1 MNRYFPLKSLK
12 RYSFCVIA
20 ALTLCAGLTATAQE
34 SQTTKPDA
42 KAEPKTFG
50 YRNPVLPGFYPDPS
64 VCRVGD
70 DYYMV
75 NSTFNYFPGVPV
87 HHSKDLIHWEQIGH
101 CITRPTQTRL
111 QNIGVWNGIYAPTI
125 RYHEGTFYM
134 VTTNVSGGG
143 NFYVTTKDP
152 AGEWSDPIYV
162 REGGIDPDL
171 FFDDDG
177 KTYLLSAQG
186 AGEIHLAEID
196 LKTGRLLSRSEII
209 WRGTGGR
216 CAEGPHMYKKDGWYY
231 LMIAE
236 GGTEYGHSETIA
248 RSRDLR
254 GPFEACPSNP
264 ILSHAPARGYQNP
277 IQGTGH
283 ADLIQAHD
291 GSWWMVCLGFRV
303 LGGFHHI
310 TGRETMLA
318 PVKWDE
324 NGWPVVNGN
333 GAISLEM
340 NVPTL
345 PQVPVAKKLVRTDFD
360 TSKLGLEW
368 NYNCAP
374 RYENYSVS
382 AAGYLLPEREGWL
395 RLRPCKVTISESD
408 SPTWLGRRQQHIDFS
423 AKTKLDAS
431 GLKDGDE
438 TGLTVFMSKD
448 SHYDL
453 AVRKRDG
460 KLSLVLKYKLSRLE
474 HTEKVIPLDSSVV
487 YLLVSGTKDAY
498 EFCYCTND
506 YIYIPLGTIDTT
518 FLSSETAGGFTGVYL
533 ALYAQTA
540 GQPGGHADFDWF
552 DYYPV
557 DGSKLSEDMVDNRK
571 TDDEE
576 IEFEEE
582 E

>member
-1 MNRYFPLKSLK
+1 MKFNRTLAF
-12 RYSFCVIA
+12 A
-20 ALTLCAGLTATAQE
+20 AAVAGMVFASAAFAQE
-34 SQTTKPDA
+34 NADANQAQT
-42 KAEPKTFG
+42 EVKTRG

-75 NSTFNYFPGVPV
+75 NSTFCYFPGVPV

-125 RYHEGTFYM
+125 RHHDGTFYM

-143 NFYVTTKDP
+143 NFYVTAKDP

-177 KTYLLSAQG
+177 KTYLLTAQG

-196 LKTGRLLSRSEII
+196 LKTGRLLSRSEIV

-216 CAEGPHMYKKDGWYY
+216 CAEGPHMYKKGGWYY

-236 GGTEYGHSETIA
+236 GGTEYGHCETIA

-254 GPFEACPSNP
+254 GPFEGCPSNP
-264 ILSHAPARGYQNP
+264 ILSHALARGYQNP

-291 GSWWMVCLGFRV
+291 GSWWLVCLAFRP
-303 LGGFHHI
+303 LNGFHHVL
-310 TGRETMLA
+310 GRETFLA
-318 PVKWDE
+318 PVTWDE
-324 NGWPVVNGN
+324 SGWPVVNGN

-340 NVPTL
+340 DVPTL
-345 PQVPVAKKLVRTDFD
+345 PQVPVAKKPARTEFD
-360 TSKLGLEW
+360 APELGLEW
-368 NYNCAP
+368 NYLGAP
-374 RYENYSVS
+374 RTENYS
-382 AAGYLLPEREGWL
+382 LTERPGWL
-395 RLRPCKVTISESD
+395 RLKTSPVSINSND
-408 SPTWLGRRQQHIDFS
+408 SPTWVGRRQQHIDFAS
-423 AKTKLDAS
+423 HTALDAS

-438 TGLTVFMSKD
+438 AGLTLFMSND
-448 SHYDL
+448 YHCDL
-453 AVRKRDG
+453 AVQKRDG
-460 KLSLVLKYKLSRLE
+460 KCFLVLKYKLGRLE
-474 HTEKVIPLDSSVV
+474 HRAAEIPLDSPEAV
-487 YLLVSGTKDAY
+487 LRISGNKEAYSFWLAKDAGTS
-498 EFCYCTND
+498 EF
-506 YIYIPLGTIDTT
+506 LGEIDTS

-533 ALYAQTA
+533 ALYAQSSSDGGAA
-540 GQPGGHADFDWF
+540 GGYADFDAF
-552 DYYPV
+552 SY
-557 DGSKLSEDMVDNRK
+557 MNRAGF
-571 TDDEE
+571 TPESP
-576 IEFEEE
+576 
-582 E
+582 

>member
-1 MNRYFPLKSLK
+1 MRFRSPFTFASI
-12 RYSFCVIA
+12 VVA
-20 ALTLCAGLTATAQE
+20 AVFALSVYAQE
-34 SQTTKPDA
+34 SP
-42 KAEPKTFG
+42 AEGEVRTHG

-75 NSTFNYFPGVPV
+75 NSTFCYFPGVPV

-101 CITRPTQTRL
+101 CITRPAQTRL

-125 RYHEGTFYM
+125 RHHDGTFYM

-143 NFYVTTKDP
+143 NFYVTAKDP
-152 AGEWSDPIYV
+152 AGEWSDPVYV

-177 KTYLLSAQG
+177 RTYLLTAQG

-254 GPFEACPSNP
+254 GPFESCPSNP
-264 ILSHAPARGYQNP
+264 ILSHALARGYQNP

-291 GSWWMVCLGFRV
+291 GSWWLVCLGFRV
-303 LGGFHHI
+303 LGGFYHV
-310 TGRETMLA
+310 TGRETFLA

-333 GAISLEM
+333 GAISIDM
-340 NVPTL
+340 DVPTL
-345 PQVPVAKKLVRTDFD
+345 PQAPVAAKPVRTEFD
-360 TSKLGLEW
+360 APELGLEW
-368 NYNCAP
+368 NYIGAP
-374 RYENYSVS
+374 RTGNYS
-382 AAGYLLPEREGWL
+382 LTERPGWL
-395 RLRPCKVTISESD
+395 RLHASPVSINNSN
-408 SPTWLGRRQQHIDFS
+408 SPTWVGRRQQQIDFT
-423 AKTKLDAS
+423 ATAKLDAA
-431 GLKDGDE
+431 GLNDGDE
-438 TGLTVFMSKD
+438 AGLTVYMCTS
-448 SHYDL
+448 SHYD
-453 AVRKRDG
+453 ASVRKRNG
-460 KLSLVLKYKLSRLE
+460 KLFLALTYKLNRLE
-474 HTEKVIPLDSSVV
+474 HTEKEISLESSVV
-487 YLLVSGTKDAY
+487 YLRTAGNKDTYSFSWSADGVSFDKLGEMDASY
-498 EFCYCTND
+498 
-506 YIYIPLGTIDTT
+506 
-518 FLSSETAGGFTGVYL
+518 LSSETAGGFTGVYL
-533 ALYAQTA
+533 ALYAQSNPDGGAA
-540 GQPGGHADFDWF
+540 GGYADFDDF
-552 DYYPV
+552 LYMNHERP
-557 DGSKLSEDMVDNRK
+557 
-571 TDDEE
+571 
-576 IEFEEE
+576 
-582 E
+582 

>member
-1 MNRYFPLKSLK
+1 MKFNRTLTFTAVL
-12 RYSFCVIA
+12 A
-20 ALTLCAGLTATAQE
+20 ACFVSAAFAQE
-34 SQTTKPDA
+34 NAAANQPQ
-42 KAEPKTFG
+42 AEVKTHG

-75 NSTFNYFPGVPV
+75 NSSFCYFPGVPV

-101 CITRPTQTRL
+101 CITRPAQTRL

-125 RYHEGTFYM
+125 RHHDGTFYM

-152 AGEWSDPIYV
+152 AGEWSDPVYV

-177 KTYLLSAQG
+177 KTYLLTAQG

-236 GGTEYGHSETIA
+236 GGTEYGHCETIA

-254 GPFEACPSNP
+254 GPFEGCPSNP
-264 ILSHAPARGYQNP
+264 ILSHALARGYQNP

-303 LGGFHHI
+303 LGGFYHV
-310 TGRETMLA
+310 TGRETFLA

-345 PQVPVAKKLVRTDFD
+345 PQVSVAKKLVRTDFD

-374 RYENYSVS
+374 RTGNYS
-382 AAGYLLPEREGWL
+382 LTERPGWL
-395 RLRPCKVTISESD
+395 RLKASPVSIDNSN
-408 SPTWLGRRQQHIDFS
+408 SPTWLGRRQQQIDFES
-423 AKTKLDAS
+423 TAKLDAA
-431 GLKDGDE
+431 GLNDGDE
-438 TGLTVFMSKD
+438 AGLTVYMCTS
-448 SHYDL
+448 SHYDV

-460 KLSLVLKYKLSRLE
+460 RLFLVLRYKLNRLD
-474 HTEKVIPLDSSVV
+474 HTEKEIALESPVV
-487 YLLVSGTKDAY
+487 YLRTTGNKDVYSFAWSADGSS
-498 EFCYCTND
+498 FSK
-506 YIYIPLGTIDTT
+506 LGEMDASY
-518 FLSSETAGGFTGVYL
+518 LSSETAGGFTGVYL
-533 ALYAQTA
+533 ALYAQSRSNA
-540 GQPGGHADFDWF
+540 SGGYADFDWF
-552 DYYPV
+552 EYKD
-557 DGSKLSEDMVDNRK
+557 
-571 TDDEE
+571 
-576 IEFEEE
+576 
-582 E
+582 

>member
-1 MNRYFPLKSLK
+1 MRFRRSITL
-12 RYSFCVIA
+12 A
-20 ALTLCAGLTATAQE
+20 AAMFAAAFAAVAGALFASAVFAQE
-34 SQTTKPDA
+34 NAAANQAQT
-42 KAEPKTFG
+42 EVKTRG

-75 NSTFNYFPGVPV
+75 NSSFCYFPGVPV

-111 QNIGVWNGIYAPTI
+111 QNIGTWNGIYAPTI
-125 RYHEGTFYM
+125 RHHDGTFYM

-152 AGEWSDPIYV
+152 AGEWSDPVWV

-177 KTYLLSAQG
+177 KTYLLTAQG

-236 GGTEYGHSETIA
+236 GGTEYGHCETIA
-248 RSRDLR
+248 RSRNLR
-254 GPFEACPSNP
+254 GPFEGCPSNP
-264 ILSHAPARGYQNP
+264 ILSHALARGYQNP

-291 GSWWMVCLGFRV
+291 GSWWLVCLAFRP
-303 LGGFHHI
+303 LNGFHHVL
-310 TGRETMLA
+310 GRETFLA

-340 NVPTL
+340 DVPTL
-345 PQVPVAKKLVRTDFD
+345 PQVPAEGHAAQVQRGRVSTHFD
-360 TSKLGLEW
+360 DPALGLEW
-368 NYNCAP
+368 NYLGAP
-374 RYENYSVS
+374 RTGNYS
-382 AAGYLLPEREGWL
+382 LTERPGWL
-395 RLRPCKVTISESD
+395 RLKTSPVSINSND
-408 SPTWLGRRQQHIDFS
+408 SPTWVGRRQQHIRFQ
-423 AKTKLDAS
+423 AHTRVDAS

-438 TGLTVFMSKD
+438 AGLTLFMSND
-448 SHYDL
+448 YHCDL
-453 AVRKRDG
+453 AVRRHDG
-460 KLSLVLKYKLSRLE
+460 KYFLVLKYKLGLLK
-474 HTEKVIPLDSSVV
+474 HTEKEFELESPVVNLRILSTNKDSYCFEWGGLDGFV
-487 YLLVSGTKDAY
+487 
-498 EFCYCTND
+498 
-506 YIYIPLGTIDTT
+506 PLGKIDTS

-533 ALYAQTA
+533 ALYAQSNPDGGAA
-540 GQPGGHADFDWF
+540 GGYADFDNF
-552 DYYPV
+552 LYMNHERP
-557 DGSKLSEDMVDNRK
+557 
-571 TDDEE
+571 
-576 IEFEEE
+576 
-582 E
+582 

>member
-1 MNRYFPLKSLK
+1 MIFNRTLMFTAVL
-12 RYSFCVIA
+12 A
-20 ALTLCAGLTATAQE
+20 ACFASAAFAQE
-34 SQTTKPDA
+34 NDDA
-42 KAEPKTFG
+42 NQPQAEVKTHG

-75 NSTFNYFPGVPV
+75 NSTFCYFPGVPV

-111 QNIGVWNGIYAPTI
+111 QNIGTWNGIYAPTI
-125 RYHEGTFYM
+125 RHHDGTFYM

-177 KTYLLSAQG
+177 KTYLLTAQG

-236 GGTEYGHSETIA
+236 GGTEYGHCETIA
-248 RSRDLR
+248 RSRNLR
-254 GPFEACPSNP
+254 GPFEGCPANP
-264 ILSHAPARGYQNP
+264 ILSHALARGYQNP

-291 GSWWMVCLGFRV
+291 GSWWLVCLAFRP
-303 LGGFHHI
+303 LNGFHHVL
-310 TGRETMLA
+310 GRETFLA

-324 NGWPVVNGN
+324 DGWPVVNGN
-333 GAISLEM
+333 GAISLDM
-340 NVPTL
+340 DVPTL
-345 PQVPVAKKLVRTDFD
+345 PQTPVAEGHAAQVQRGRVSTKFD
-360 TSKLGLEW
+360 APELGLEW
-368 NYNCAP
+368 NYLGAP
-374 RYENYSVS
+374 RTENYS
-382 AAGYLLPEREGWL
+382 LTERPGWL
-395 RLRPCKVTISESD
+395 RLKASPVSINSND
-408 SPTWLGRRQQHIDFS
+408 SPTWVGRRQQHIRFQ
-423 AKTKLDAS
+423 AHTRVDAS

-438 TGLTVFMSKD
+438 AGLTLFMSND
-448 SHYDL
+448 YHCDL
-453 AVRKRDG
+453 AVQKRDG
-460 KLSLVLKYKLSRLE
+460 KYFLILKYKLGRLK
-474 HTEKVIPLDSSVV
+474 HTEKEFELESPVVNLRILCSDKDS
-487 YLLVSGTKDAY
+487 YCFEWGGTDGY
-498 EFCYCTND
+498 V
-506 YIYIPLGTIDTT
+506 PLGKIDTG

-533 ALYAQTA
+533 ALYAQSGSDGGAA
-540 GQPGGHADFDWF
+540 GGYADFDWF
-552 DYYPV
+552 TYFAHEKP
-557 DGSKLSEDMVDNRK
+557 
-571 TDDEE
+571 
-576 IEFEEE
+576 
-582 E
+582 

>member
-1 MNRYFPLKSLK
+1 MH
-12 RYSFCVIA
+12 
-20 ALTLCAGLTATAQE
+20 
-34 SQTTKPDA
+34 
-42 KAEPKTFG
+42 G

-75 NSTFNYFPGVPV
+75 NSSFCYFPGVPV
-87 HHSKDLIHWEQIGH
+87 HHSKDMIHWEQIGH
-101 CITRPTQTRL
+101 CITRPAQTRL

-125 RYHEGTFYM
+125 RHHDGTFYM

-162 REGGIDPDL
+162 REGGIAPDL

-177 KTYLLSAQG
+177 KTYLLTAQG

-236 GGTEYGHSETIA
+236 GGTEYGHCETIA
-248 RSRDLR
+248 RSRGLR

-303 LGGFHHI
+303 LGGFYHV
-310 TGRETMLA
+310 TGRETFLA

-374 RYENYSVS
+374 RTGNYS
-382 AAGYLLPEREGWL
+382 LTERPGWL
-395 RLRPCKVTISESD
+395 RLKASPVSIDNSN
-408 SPTWLGRRQQHIDFS
+408 SPTWLGRRQQQVDFES
-423 AKTKLDAS
+423 TAKLDAA
-431 GLKDGDE
+431 GLNDGDE
-438 TGLTVFMSKD
+438 AGLTVYMCTS
-448 SHYDL
+448 SHYDV

-460 KLSLVLKYKLSRLE
+460 RLFLVLRYKLNRLD
-474 HTEKVIPLDSSVV
+474 HTEKEIALESPVVCLRTTGNKDVYSFAWSADGSSFSK
-487 YLLVSGTKDAY
+487 LGEMDASY
-498 EFCYCTND
+498 
-506 YIYIPLGTIDTT
+506 
-518 FLSSETAGGFTGVYL
+518 LSSETAGGFTGVYL
-533 ALYAQTA
+533 ALYAQSRPNA
-540 GQPGGHADFDWF
+540 RGGYADFDWF
-552 DYYPV
+552 EYKD
-557 DGSKLSEDMVDNRK
+557 
-571 TDDEE
+571 
-576 IEFEEE
+576 
-582 E
+582 

>member
-1 MNRYFPLKSLK
+1 MK
-12 RYSFCVIA
+12 RTCKTFVFCA
-20 ALTLCAGLTATAQE
+20 AVLAAVVLVPNTFAQE
-34 SQTTKPDA
+34 SQAANPDA
-42 KAEPKTFG
+42 KTEPKTHG
-50 YRNPVLPGFYPDPS
+50 YSNPVLPGFYPDPS

-75 NSTFNYFPGVPV
+75 NSSFCYFPGVPV

-101 CITRPTQTRL
+101 CITRPAQTRL

-125 RYHEGTFYM
+125 RHRDGTFYM

-152 AGEWSDPIYV
+152 AGEWSDPVYV

-177 KTYLLSAQG
+177 KTYLLTAQG

-236 GGTEYGHSETIA
+236 GGTEYGHCETIA

-254 GPFEACPSNP
+254 GPFEGCPSNP
-264 ILSHAPARGYQNP
+264 ILSHALARGYQNP

-291 GSWWMVCLGFRV
+291 GSWWLVCLAFRP
-303 LGGFHHI
+303 LNGFHHVL
-310 TGRETMLA
+310 GRETFLA

-345 PQVPVAKKLVRTDFD
+345 PQIPVAKNQVRTEFD
-360 TSKLGLEW
+360 APELGLEW
-368 NYNCAP
+368 NYIGAP
-374 RYENYSVS
+374 RTGNYS
-382 AAGYLLPEREGWL
+382 LTERPGWL
-395 RLRPCKVTISESD
+395 RLHASSIPINSND
-408 SPTWLGRRQQHIDFS
+408 SPMWLGRRQQHILFQ
-423 AKTKLDAS
+423 AHTKLDAS
-431 GLKDGDE
+431 GLKNGDE
-438 TGLTVFMSKD
+438 AGLTLFMSND
-448 SHYDL
+448 YHCDL

-460 KLSLVLKYKLSRLE
+460 KCFLILNYKLGRLE
-474 HTEKVIPLDSSVV
+474 HTEKEIPFP
-487 YLLVSGTKDAY
+487 GTDAHLKVTGNKDAY
-498 EFCYCTND
+498 AFYCSADGNTFEKF
-506 YIYIPLGTIDTT
+506 GEIDTG

-533 ALYAQTA
+533 ALYAQSNTDGGAA
-540 GQPGGHADFDWF
+540 GGYADFDWF
-552 DYYPV
+552 EY
-557 DGSKLSEDMVDNRK
+557 N
-571 TDDEE
+571 
-576 IEFEEE
+576 
-582 E
+582 

>member
-1 MNRYFPLKSLK
+1 MKFNRTLAF
-12 RYSFCVIA
+12 A
-20 ALTLCAGLTATAQE
+20 AAVAACFVSAAFAQE
-34 SQTTKPDA
+34 NAAANQPQ
-42 KAEPKTFG
+42 AEVKMHG

-75 NSTFNYFPGVPV
+75 NSSFCYFPGVPV
-87 HHSKDLIHWEQIGH
+87 HHSKDMIHWEQIGH
-101 CITRPTQTRL
+101 CITRPAQTRL

-125 RYHEGTFYM
+125 RHHDGTFYM

-152 AGEWSDPIYV
+152 AGEWSDPVYV

-177 KTYLLSAQG
+177 KTYLLTAQG

-236 GGTEYGHSETIA
+236 GGTEYGHCETIA
-248 RSRDLR
+248 RSRNLR
-254 GPFEACPSNP
+254 GPFEGGPANP
-264 ILSHAPARGYQNP
+264 ILSHALARGYQNP

-291 GSWWMVCLGFRV
+291 GSWWLVCLGFRV
-303 LGGFHHI
+303 LGGFYHV
-310 TGRETMLA
+310 TGRETFLA

-374 RYENYSVS
+374 RTGNYS
-382 AAGYLLPEREGWL
+382 LTERPGWL
-395 RLRPCKVTISESD
+395 RLKASPVSIDNSN
-408 SPTWLGRRQQHIDFS
+408 SPTWLGRRQQQVDFES
-423 AKTKLDAS
+423 TAKLDAA
-431 GLKDGDE
+431 GLNDGDE
-438 TGLTVFMSKD
+438 AGLTVYMCTS
-448 SHYDL
+448 SHYDV

-460 KLSLVLKYKLSRLE
+460 RLFLVLRYKLNRLD
-474 HTEKVIPLDSSVV
+474 HTEKEIALESPVV
-487 YLLVSGTKDAY
+487 YLRTTGNKDVYSFAWSADGSS
-498 EFCYCTND
+498 FSK
-506 YIYIPLGTIDTT
+506 LGEMDASY
-518 FLSSETAGGFTGVYL
+518 LSSETAGGFTGVYL
-533 ALYAQTA
+533 ALYAQSRPNA
-540 GQPGGHADFDWF
+540 SGGYADFDWF
-552 DYYPV
+552 EYKD
-557 DGSKLSEDMVDNRK
+557 
-571 TDDEE
+571 
-576 IEFEEE
+576 
-582 E
+582 

>member
-1 MNRYFPLKSLK
+1 MKFNRTLAL
-12 RYSFCVIA
+12 A
-20 ALTLCAGLTATAQE
+20 AVLAACFASAAFAQE
-34 SQTTKPDA
+34 KAADAEQKTTST
-42 KAEPKTFG
+42 EVRTHG

-75 NSTFNYFPGVPV
+75 NSSFCYFPGVPV
-87 HHSKDLIHWEQIGH
+87 HHSRDLIHWEQIGH
-101 CITRPTQTRL
+101 CITRPAQTRL

-125 RYHEGTFYM
+125 RHHDGTFFM
-134 VTTNVSGGG
+134 VTTNVSDRG
-143 NFYVTTKDP
+143 NFYVTAKDP
-152 AGEWSDPIYV
+152 AGEWSDPIWV

-177 KTYLLSAQG
+177 KTYLLTAQG

-196 LKTGRLLSRSEII
+196 LKTGRLLSPSEII

-248 RSRDLR
+248 RSRNLR
-254 GPFEACPSNP
+254 GPFEGCPSNP
-264 ILSHAPARGYQNP
+264 ILSHALARGYQNP

-291 GSWWMVCLGFRV
+291 GSWWLVCLAFRP
-303 LGGFHHI
+303 LNGFHHVL
-310 TGRETMLA
+310 GRETFLA

-345 PQVPVAKKLVRTDFD
+345 PQVPVAGKPARTEFD
-360 TSKLGLEW
+360 APELGPEW
-368 NYNCAP
+368 NFIGRP
-374 RYENYSVS
+374 RTEFYSLS
-382 AAGYLLPEREGWL
+382 EREGRL
-395 RLRPCKVTISESD
+395 RLHASSIPISSND
-408 SPTWLGRRQQHIDFS
+408 SPVWIGRRQQHIDF
-423 AKTKLDAS
+423 AAGTRLDAS
-431 GLKDGDE
+431 ALKDGDE
-438 TGLTVFMSKD
+438 AGLSVYMSND
-448 SHYDL
+448 YHCDL

-460 KLSLVLKYKLSRLE
+460 KHFLILNYKLSRLE
-474 HTEKVIPLDSSVV
+474 HKAAEIPLDSPE
-487 YLLVSGTKDAY
+487 VSLRISGNKDAY
-498 EFCYCTND
+498 SFLWDKGGDRMTYEL
-506 YIYIPLGTIDTT
+506 LGEIDTG

-533 ALYAQTA
+533 ALYAQSNSDGGA
-540 GQPGGHADFDWF
+540 AGGHADFDWF
-552 DYYPV
+552 EYR
-557 DGSKLSEDMVDNRK
+557 S
-571 TDDEE
+571 
-576 IEFEEE
+576 FEKP
-582 E
+582 

>member
-1 MNRYFPLKSLK
+1 MRFRTSTVLIFAIVAACFAS
-12 RYSFCVIA
+12 SF
-20 ALTLCAGLTATAQE
+20 AQE
-34 SQTTKPDA
+34 NADA
-42 KAEPKTFG
+42 NQPQAEFKTHG

-75 NSTFNYFPGVPV
+75 NSTFCYFPGVPV

-111 QNIGVWNGIYAPTI
+111 QNIGVWSGIYAPTI
-125 RYHEGTFYM
+125 RHHDGTFYM

-177 KTYLLSAQG
+177 KTYLLTAQG

-216 CAEGPHMYKKDGWYY
+216 CAEGPHMYKKNGWYY

-236 GGTEYGHSETIA
+236 GGTEYGHCETIA

-254 GPFEACPSNP
+254 GPFEVCPANP
-264 ILSHAPARGYQNP
+264 ILSHALARGYQNP

-291 GSWWMVCLGFRV
+291 GSWWLVCLGFRV
-303 LGGFHHI
+303 LGGFYHV
-310 TGRETMLA
+310 TGRETFLA

-333 GAISLEM
+333 GAISLDM

-345 PQVPVAKKLVRTDFD
+345 PQVPVAAKPDRTEFD
-360 TSKLGLEW
+360 APKLGLEW
-368 NYNCAP
+368 NYLGAP
-374 RYENYSVS
+374 RTENYS
-382 AAGYLLPEREGWL
+382 LTERDGWL
-395 RLRPCKVTISESD
+395 RLKASPVSINSND
-408 SPTWLGRRQQHIDFS
+408 SPTWLGRRQQQIDFS
-423 AKTKLDAS
+423 AGTRLDAS

-438 TGLTVFMSKD
+438 AGLTVYMCTS
-448 SHYDL
+448 SHYDV

-460 KLSLVLKYKLSRLE
+460 KLFLVLRYKLNRLE
-474 HTEKVIPLDSSVV
+474 HIEKEIALDSPVV
-487 YLLVSGTKDAY
+487 YLWTRGTKDAY
-498 EFCYCTND
+498 SFSWSAD
-506 YIYIPLGTIDTT
+506 GSSFSKLGEMDASY
-518 FLSSETAGGFTGVYL
+518 LSSETAGGFTGVYL
-533 ALYAQTA
+533 ALYAQSNPDGWAA
-540 GQPGGHADFDWF
+540 GGYADFDHF
-552 DYYPV
+552 IYMDSASAVRLLERP
-557 DGSKLSEDMVDNRK
+557 
-571 TDDEE
+571 
-576 IEFEEE
+576 
-582 E
+582 

>member
-1 MNRYFPLKSLK
+1 MNF
-12 RYSFCVIA
+12 SFKMYTLRCVLA
-20 ALTLCAGLTATAQE
+20 MAFVFLASPVTAQD
-34 SQTTKPDA
+34 SQKE
-42 KAEPKTFG
+42 KAFA
-50 YRNPVLPGFYPDPS
+50 YQNPVLPGFYPDPS

-111 QNIGVWNGIYAPTI
+111 QNIGAWSGIYAPTI

-143 NFYVTTKDP
+143 HFYVTAKDP
-152 AGEWSDPIYV
+152 AGEWSDPIRV
-162 REGGIDPDL
+162 WDQGIDPDL

-177 KTYLLSAQG
+177 KTYFLSAQG

-196 LKTGRLLSRSEII
+196 LKTGRLLSRSETI

-216 CAEGPHMYKKDGWYY
+216 CAEGPHMYRKDGWYY

-248 RSRDLR
+248 RSRNLR
-254 GPFEACPSNP
+254 GPFEECPSNP

-291 GSWWMVCLGFRV
+291 GSWWLVCLGFRV
-303 LGGFHHI
+303 LGGFYHV

-345 PQVPVAKKLVRTDFD
+345 PQVPFAEKPARTEFD
-360 TSKLGLEW
+360 DAKLGLEW
-368 NYNCAP
+368 NYYCAP
-374 RYENYSVS
+374 HPENYSLS
-382 AAGYLLPEREGWL
+382 EREGWL
-395 RLRPCKVTISESD
+395 RLHTSAVTINNSN
-408 SPTWLGRRQQHIDFS
+408 SPTWLGRRQQHIAF
-423 AKTKLDAS
+423 AAATKLDAG

-438 TGLTVFMSKD
+438 AGLTVFMTTD
-448 SHYDL
+448 FHYDI
-453 AVRKRDG
+453 AVQKRDG
-460 KLSLVLKYKLSRLE
+460 KPWLILKYKMSRME
-474 HTEKVIPLDSSVV
+474 HTAKEIPLDSAVLYLKAQGNKDV
-487 YLLVSGTKDAY
+487 YSFLYSTDGVKY
-498 EFCYCTND
+498 E
-506 YIYIPLGTIDTT
+506 PLGEMDAA

-533 ALYAQTA
+533 ALYAQ
-540 GQPGGHADFDWF
+540 GQQNNGGYADFDWF
-552 DYYPV
+552 EYT
-557 DGSKLSEDMVDNRK
+557 K
-571 TDDEE
+571 TK
-576 IEFEEE
+576 
-582 E
+582 

>member
-1 MNRYFPLKSLK
+1 MKYCRILAL
-12 RYSFCVIA
+12 A
-20 ALTLCAGLTATAQE
+20 AAVAACFASAVFAQE
-34 SQTTKPDA
+34 
-42 KAEPKTFG
+42 KADTGQPQAEVKMHG

-75 NSTFNYFPGVPV
+75 NSSFCYFPGVPV
-87 HHSKDLIHWEQIGH
+87 HHSRDLIHWEQIGH
-101 CITRPTQTRL
+101 CITRPAQTRL

-125 RYHEGTFYM
+125 RHHDGTFYM

-177 KTYLLSAQG
+177 KTYLLTAQG

-236 GGTEYGHSETIA
+236 GGTEYGHCETIA
-248 RSRDLR
+248 RSRGLR

-303 LGGFHHI
+303 LGGFYHV
-310 TGRETMLA
+310 TGRETFLA

-374 RYENYSVS
+374 RTGNYS
-382 AAGYLLPEREGWL
+382 LTERPGWL
-395 RLRPCKVTISESD
+395 RLKASPVSIDNSN
-408 SPTWLGRRQQHIDFS
+408 SPTWLGRRQQQVDFES
-423 AKTKLDAS
+423 TAKMDAA
-431 GLKDGDE
+431 GLNDGDE
-438 TGLTVFMSKD
+438 AGLTVYMCTS
-448 SHYDL
+448 SHYDV

-460 KLSLVLKYKLSRLE
+460 RLFLVLRYKLNRLD
-474 HTEKVIPLDSSVV
+474 HTEKEIALESPVV
-487 YLLVSGTKDAY
+487 YLRTTGNKDVYSFAWSADGSS
-498 EFCYCTND
+498 FSK
-506 YIYIPLGTIDTT
+506 LGEMDASY
-518 FLSSETAGGFTGVYL
+518 LSSETAGGFTGVYL
-533 ALYAQTA
+533 ALYAQSRSNA
-540 GQPGGHADFDWF
+540 SGGYADFDWF
-552 DYYPV
+552 EYKD
-557 DGSKLSEDMVDNRK
+557 
-571 TDDEE
+571 
-576 IEFEEE
+576 
-582 E
+582 

>member
-1 MNRYFPLKSLK
+1 MNLFQKTFL
-12 RYSFCVIA
+12 FAVVA
-20 ALTLCAGLTATAQE
+20 ACFASAAFAQE
-34 SQTTKPDA
+34 NAAANQPQ
-42 KAEPKTFG
+42 AEVKMHG

-75 NSTFNYFPGVPV
+75 NSSFCYFPGVPV
-87 HHSKDLIHWEQIGH
+87 HHSKDMIHWEQIGH
-101 CITRPTQTRL
+101 CITRPAQTRL

-125 RYHEGTFYM
+125 RHHDGTFYM

-177 KTYLLSAQG
+177 KTYLLTAQG

-236 GGTEYGHSETIA
+236 GGTEYGHCETIA
-248 RSRDLR
+248 RSRNLR
-254 GPFEACPSNP
+254 GPFEGGPANP
-264 ILSHAPARGYQNP
+264 ILSHALARGYQNP

-291 GSWWMVCLGFRV
+291 GSWWLVCLGFRV
-303 LGGFHHI
+303 LGGFYHV
-310 TGRETMLA
+310 TGRETFLA

-333 GAISLEM
+333 GAFSLEM

-374 RYENYSVS
+374 RTGNYS
-382 AAGYLLPEREGWL
+382 LTERPGWL
-395 RLRPCKVTISESD
+395 RLKASPVSIDNSN
-408 SPTWLGRRQQHIDFS
+408 SPTWLGRRQQQVDFES
-423 AKTKLDAS
+423 TAKMDAA
-431 GLKDGDE
+431 GLNDGDE
-438 TGLTVFMSKD
+438 AGLTVYMCTS
-448 SHYDL
+448 SHYDV

-460 KLSLVLKYKLSRLE
+460 RLFLVLRYKLNRLD
-474 HTEKVIPLDSSVV
+474 HTEKEIALESPVV
-487 YLLVSGTKDAY
+487 YLRTTGNKDVYSFAWSADGSS
-498 EFCYCTND
+498 FSK
-506 YIYIPLGTIDTT
+506 LGEMDASY
-518 FLSSETAGGFTGVYL
+518 LSSETAGGFTGVYL
-533 ALYAQTA
+533 ALYAQSRSNA
-540 GQPGGHADFDWF
+540 SGGYADFDWF
-552 DYYPV
+552 EYKD
-557 DGSKLSEDMVDNRK
+557 
-571 TDDEE
+571 
-576 IEFEEE
+576 
-582 E
+582 

>member
-1 MNRYFPLKSLK
+1 MKYCRILAL
-12 RYSFCVIA
+12 A
-20 ALTLCAGLTATAQE
+20 AAVAACFAFAVFAQE
-34 SQTTKPDA
+34 
-42 KAEPKTFG
+42 KADTGQPQAEVKMHG

-75 NSTFNYFPGVPV
+75 NSSFCYFPGVPV
-87 HHSKDLIHWEQIGH
+87 HHSKDMIHWEQIGH
-101 CITRPTQTRL
+101 CITRPAQTRL

-125 RYHEGTFYM
+125 RHHDGTFYM

-152 AGEWSDPIYV
+152 AGEWSDPVYV

-171 FFDDDG
+171 FFDDG
-177 KTYLLSAQG
+177 KTYLLTAQG

-236 GGTEYGHSETIA
+236 GGTEYGHCETIA
-248 RSRDLR
+248 RSRNLR
-254 GPFEACPSNP
+254 GPFEGGPANP
-264 ILSHAPARGYQNP
+264 ILSHALARGYQNP

-291 GSWWMVCLGFRV
+291 GSWWLVCLGFRV
-303 LGGFHHI
+303 LGGFYHV
-310 TGRETMLA
+310 TGRETFLA

-374 RYENYSVS
+374 RTGNYS
-382 AAGYLLPEREGWL
+382 LTERPGWL
-395 RLRPCKVTISESD
+395 RLKASPVSIDNSN
-408 SPTWLGRRQQHIDFS
+408 SPTWLGRRQQQVDFES
-423 AKTKLDAS
+423 TAKLDAA
-431 GLKDGDE
+431 GLNDGDE
-438 TGLTVFMSKD
+438 AGLTVYMCTS
-448 SHYDL
+448 SHYDV

-460 KLSLVLKYKLSRLE
+460 RLFLVLRYKLNRLD
-474 HTEKVIPLDSSVV
+474 HTEKEIALESPVV
-487 YLLVSGTKDAY
+487 YLRTTGNKDVYSFAWSADGSS
-498 EFCYCTND
+498 FSK
-506 YIYIPLGTIDTT
+506 LGEMDASY
-518 FLSSETAGGFTGVYL
+518 LSSETAGGFTGVYL
-533 ALYAQTA
+533 ALYAQSRSNA
-540 GQPGGHADFDWF
+540 SGGYADFDWF
-552 DYYPV
+552 EYKD
-557 DGSKLSEDMVDNRK
+557 
-571 TDDEE
+571 
-576 IEFEEE
+576 
-582 E
+582 

>member
-1 MNRYFPLKSLK
+1 MKSPCK
-12 RYSFCVIA
+12 TFVVCA
-20 ALTLCAGLTATAQE
+20 ALLVAAVLVPNSFAQE
-34 SQTTKPDA
+34 SQAANPDA
-42 KAEPKTFG
+42 KKEPKTHG

-75 NSTFNYFPGVPV
+75 NSTFCYFPGVPV

-111 QNIGVWNGIYAPTI
+111 QNIGTWNGIYAPTI

-152 AGEWSDPIYV
+152 AGEWSDPVYV

-177 KTYLLSAQG
+177 KTYLLTAQG

-209 WRGTGGR
+209 WRGAGGR

-236 GGTEYGHSETIA
+236 GGTEYGHCETIA

-254 GPFEACPSNP
+254 GPFEGCPSNP
-264 ILSHAPARGYQNP
+264 ILSHALARGYQNP

-283 ADLIQAHD
+283 ADLIHAHD
-291 GSWWMVCLGFRV
+291 GSWWLVCLAFRP
-303 LGGFHHI
+303 LNGFHHVL
-310 TGRETMLA
+310 GRETFLA

-340 NVPTL
+340 DVPTL
-345 PQVPVAKKLVRTDFD
+345 PQTPVVEKRAVHTEFD
-360 TSKLGLEW
+360 APELGLEW
-368 NYNCAP
+368 NYLGAP
-374 RYENYSVS
+374 RTENYS
-382 AAGYLLPEREGWL
+382 LTERPGWL
-395 RLRPCKVTISESD
+395 RLKASPVSINSNN
-408 SPTWLGRRQQHIDFS
+408 SPTWLGRRQQHIDFAS
-423 AKTKLDAS
+423 STVLDAS
-431 GLKDGDE
+431 GLKNGDE
-438 TGLTVFMSKD
+438 AGLTLFMSNEYHCD
-448 SHYDL
+448 M

-460 KLSLVLKYKLSRLE
+460 KYFLILKYKLGRLE
-474 HTEKVIPLDSSVV
+474 HTEKEIELDSPEAG
-487 YLLVSGTKDAY
+487 LWISGNKDAY
-498 EFCYCTND
+498 SFRLAKDAGTSEF
-506 YIYIPLGTIDTT
+506 LGEIDTS

-533 ALYAQTA
+533 ALYAQSNPDGGAA
-540 GQPGGHADFDWF
+540 GGYADFDNF
-552 DYYPV
+552 VYRDHESP
-557 DGSKLSEDMVDNRK
+557 
-571 TDDEE
+571 
-576 IEFEEE
+576 
-582 E
+582 

>member
-1 MNRYFPLKSLK
+1 MKYCRILAL
-12 RYSFCVIA
+12 A
-20 ALTLCAGLTATAQE
+20 AAVAACFASAAFAQE
-34 SQTTKPDA
+34 NAAAGQNPDA
-42 KAEPKTFG
+42 KTEPKTHG

-75 NSTFNYFPGVPV
+75 NSSFCYFPGVPV
-87 HHSKDLIHWEQIGH
+87 HHSKDMIHWEQIGH
-101 CITRPTQTRL
+101 CITRPAQTRL

-125 RYHEGTFYM
+125 RHHDGTFYM
-134 VTTNVSGGG
+134 VTTNVSDRG
-143 NFYVTTKDP
+143 NFYVTAKDP
-152 AGEWSDPIYV
+152 AGEWSDPIWV

-171 FFDDDG
+171 FFDDDE
-177 KTYLLSAQG
+177 KTYLLTAQG

-236 GGTEYGHSETIA
+236 GGTEYGHCETIA
-248 RSRDLR
+248 RSRNLR
-254 GPFEACPSNP
+254 GPFEGGPANP
-264 ILSHAPARGYQNP
+264 ILSHALARGYQNP

-291 GSWWMVCLGFRV
+291 GSWWLVCLGFRV
-303 LGGFHHI
+303 LGGFYHV
-310 TGRETMLA
+310 TGRETFLA

-374 RYENYSVS
+374 RTGNYS
-382 AAGYLLPEREGWL
+382 LTERPGWL
-395 RLRPCKVTISESD
+395 RLKASPVSIDNSN
-408 SPTWLGRRQQHIDFS
+408 SPTWLGRRQQQVDFES
-423 AKTKLDAS
+423 TAKLDAA
-431 GLKDGDE
+431 GLNDGDE
-438 TGLTVFMSKD
+438 AGLTVYMCTS
-448 SHYDL
+448 SHYDV

-460 KLSLVLKYKLSRLE
+460 RLFLVLRYKLNRLD
-474 HTEKVIPLDSSVV
+474 HTEKEIALESPVV
-487 YLLVSGTKDAY
+487 YLRTTGNKDVYSFAWSADGSS
-498 EFCYCTND
+498 FSK
-506 YIYIPLGTIDTT
+506 LGEMDASY
-518 FLSSETAGGFTGVYL
+518 LSSETAGGFTGVYL
-533 ALYAQTA
+533 ALYAQSRSNA
-540 GQPGGHADFDWF
+540 SGGYADFDWF
-552 DYYPV
+552 EYKD
-557 DGSKLSEDMVDNRK
+557 
-571 TDDEE
+571 
-576 IEFEEE
+576 
-582 E
+582 

>member
-1 MNRYFPLKSLK
+1 MKFNRTLAF
-12 RYSFCVIA
+12 A
-20 ALTLCAGLTATAQE
+20 AAVAACFAFAVFAQE
-34 SQTTKPDA
+34 
-42 KAEPKTFG
+42 KADTGQPQAEVKTHG

-75 NSTFNYFPGVPV
+75 NSSFCYFPGVPV

-101 CITRPTQTRL
+101 CITRPAQTRL

-125 RYHEGTFYM
+125 RHHDGTFYM

-152 AGEWSDPIYV
+152 AGEWSDPVYV

-177 KTYLLSAQG
+177 KTYLLTAQG

-196 LKTGRLLSRSEII
+196 PKTGRLLSLSEII

-236 GGTEYGHSETIA
+236 GGTEYGHCETIA
-248 RSRDLR
+248 RSRNLR
-254 GPFEACPSNP
+254 GPFEGGPANP
-264 ILSHAPARGYQNP
+264 ILSHALARGYQNP

-291 GSWWMVCLGFRV
+291 GSWWLVCLGFRV
-303 LGGFHHI
+303 LGGFYHV
-310 TGRETMLA
+310 TGRETFLA

-374 RYENYSVS
+374 RTGNYS
-382 AAGYLLPEREGWL
+382 LTERPGWL
-395 RLRPCKVTISESD
+395 RLKASPVSIDNSN
-408 SPTWLGRRQQHIDFS
+408 SPTWLGRRQQQVDFES
-423 AKTKLDAS
+423 TAKLDAA
-431 GLKDGDE
+431 GLNDGDE
-438 TGLTVFMSKD
+438 AGLTVYMCTS
-448 SHYDL
+448 SHYDV

-460 KLSLVLKYKLSRLE
+460 RLFLVLRYKLNRLD
-474 HTEKVIPLDSSVV
+474 HTEKEIALESPVAYLRTTGNKDVYSFAWSADGSSFSK
-487 YLLVSGTKDAY
+487 LGEMDASY
-498 EFCYCTND
+498 
-506 YIYIPLGTIDTT
+506 
-518 FLSSETAGGFTGVYL
+518 LSSETAGGFTGVYL
-533 ALYAQTA
+533 ALYAQSRPNA
-540 GQPGGHADFDWF
+540 RGGYADFDWF
-552 DYYPV
+552 EYKD
-557 DGSKLSEDMVDNRK
+557 
-571 TDDEE
+571 
-576 IEFEEE
+576 
-582 E
+582 

>member
-1 MNRYFPLKSLK
+1 MTIVATL
-12 RYSFCVIA
+12 A
-20 ALTLCAGLTATAQE
+20 AAVFSVALFAQE
-34 SQTTKPDA
+34 SAAANVPETH
-42 KAEPKTFG
+42 G

-101 CITRPTQTRL
+101 CITRPAQTRL
-111 QNIGVWNGIYAPTI
+111 QNIGAWSGIYAPTI

-143 NFYVTTKDP
+143 HFYVTAKDP
-152 AGEWSDPIYV
+152 AGEWSDPIRV
-162 REGGIDPDL
+162 WDQGIDPDL

-177 KTYLLSAQG
+177 KTYFLSAQG

-196 LKTGRLLSRSEII
+196 LKTGRLLSRSETV

-254 GPFEACPSNP
+254 GPFEECPLNP

-291 GSWWMVCLGFRV
+291 GSWWLVCLGFRV
-303 LGGFHHI
+303 LGGFYHV

-324 NGWPVVNGN
+324 DGWPVVNGN
-333 GAISLEM
+333 GAISLDM

-345 PQVPVAKKLVRTDFD
+345 PQVPFAEKPARTEFD
-360 TSKLGLEW
+360 EEKLGLEW
-368 NYNCAP
+368 NYYCAP
-374 RYENYSVS
+374 HPENYSLS
-382 AAGYLLPEREGWL
+382 EREGWL
-395 RLRPCKVTISESD
+395 RLHPGAVTIDDSD
-408 SPTWLGRRQQHIDFS
+408 SPTWLGRRQQHIAF
-423 AKTKLDAS
+423 AAATKLDAS

-438 TGLTVFMSKD
+438 AGLTVFMTTD
-448 SHYDL
+448 FHYDA
-453 AVRKRDG
+453 AVRKHDG
-460 KLSLVLKYKLSRLE
+460 KLWLVLKYRMSRMR
-474 HTEKVIPLDSSVV
+474 HTAKEIPLESAVV
-487 YLLVSGTKDAY
+487 YLKAQGNKDVYSFLYSTDGVKY
-498 EFCYCTND
+498 E
-506 YIYIPLGTIDTT
+506 PLGEMDAA

-533 ALYAQTA
+533 ALYAQ
-540 GQPGGHADFDWF
+540 GPQNGGYADFDWF
-552 DYYPV
+552 EYT
-557 DGSKLSEDMVDNRK
+557 GNN
-571 TDDEE
+571 
-576 IEFEEE
+576 
-582 E
+582 

>member
-1 MNRYFPLKSLK
+1 MKFNRTLALAAVLAAAILVPS
-12 RYSFCVIA
+12 VIS
-20 ALTLCAGLTATAQE
+20 AQE
-34 SQTTKPDA
+34 NPASG
-42 KAEPKTFG
+42 EPKTHG

-75 NSTFNYFPGVPV
+75 NSTFCYFPGVPV

-101 CITRPTQTRL
+101 CITRSAQTRL
-111 QNIGVWNGIYAPTI
+111 QNIGTWNGIYAPTI
-125 RYHEGTFYM
+125 RHHDGTFYM
-134 VTTNVSGGG
+134 VTTNVSDRG
-143 NFYVTTKDP
+143 NFYVTAKDP
-152 AGEWSDPIYV
+152 AGEWSDPIWV

-177 KTYLLSAQG
+177 KTYLLTAQG

-196 LKTGRLLSRSEII
+196 LKTGRLLSPSEIV

-236 GGTEYGHSETIA
+236 GGTEYGHCETIA

-254 GPFEACPSNP
+254 GPFEGCPSNP
-264 ILSHAPARGYQNP
+264 ILSHALARGYQNP

-291 GSWWMVCLGFRV
+291 GSWWLVCLAFRP
-303 LGGFHHI
+303 LNGFHHVL
-310 TGRETMLA
+310 GRETFLA

-345 PQVPVAKKLVRTDFD
+345 PQVPVAGKPARTEFD
-360 TSKLGLEW
+360 APELGPEW
-368 NYNCAP
+368 NHIGVP
-374 RYENYSVS
+374 RTENYSLS
-382 AAGYLLPEREGWL
+382 EREGRL
-395 RLRPCKVTISESD
+395 RLHASSVPINSND
-408 SPTWLGRRQQHIDFS
+408 SPVWIGRRQQHIDF
-423 AKTKLDAS
+423 AAGTRLDAS
-431 GLKDGDE
+431 ALKDGDE
-438 TGLTVFMSKD
+438 AGLSVYMSND
-448 SHYDL
+448 YHCDL

-460 KLSLVLKYKLSRLE
+460 KYFLILNYKLSRLE
-474 HTEKVIPLDSSVV
+474 HKAAEIPLDSPEVS
-487 YLLVSGTKDAY
+487 LWVSGNKDAY
-498 EFCYCTND
+498 SFLWDKDGDGRTYEL
-506 YIYIPLGTIDTT
+506 LGEIDTT

-533 ALYAQTA
+533 ALFAQSLPPA
-540 GQPGGHADFDWF
+540 KSERVGKGGHADFDWF
-552 DYYPV
+552 EYRSGGIDRSLLRLNPPR
-557 DGSKLSEDMVDNRK
+557 N
-571 TDDEE
+571 
-576 IEFEEE
+576 
-582 E
+582 

>member
-1 MNRYFPLKSLK
+1 MKQFFKMLALGAVLAA
-12 RYSFCVIA
+12 VIA
-20 ALTLCAGLTATAQE
+20 VSPATAQE
-34 SQTTKPDA
+34 SQSAKPDVN
-42 KAEPKTFG
+42 KTEPKTFG

-75 NSTFNYFPGVPV
+75 NSTFNYFPAVPV
-87 HHSKDLIHWEQIGH
+87 HHSRDLIHWEQIGH

-248 RSRDLR
+248 RSRSLR

-340 NVPTL
+340 KVPTL

-360 TSKLGLEW
+360 TPKLGLEW

-374 RYENYSVS
+374 RTENYS
-382 AAGYLLPEREGWL
+382 LTEREGWL
-395 RLRPCKVTISESD
+395 RLRPSKVTINESD

-438 TGLTVFMSKD
+438 AGLTVFMSKD

-474 HTEKVIPLDSSVV
+474 HTEKEIPLKSSVV
-487 YLLVSGTKDAY
+487 YLLVGGTKDAY
-498 EFCYCTND
+498 TFSYYTED
-506 YIYIPLGTIDTT
+506 YKVYGPPLGTIDTT

-540 GQPGGHADFDWF
+540 GEPGGHADFDWF
-552 DYYPV
+552 DYYPIDESGLPDKAV
-557 DGSKLSEDMVDNRK
+557 EDNR
-571 TDDEE
+571 TGEDEME
-576 IEFEEE
+576 
-582 E
+582 

>member
-1 MNRYFPLKSLK
+1 MRFC
-12 RYSFCVIA
+12 RSFAVVA
-20 ALTLCAGLTATAQE
+20 ALVAAVFAAVAGMFFTAAASAQE
-34 SQTTKPDA
+34 NASADQPQ
-42 KAEPKTFG
+42 AEVKTRG

-75 NSTFNYFPGVPV
+75 NSSFCYFPGVPV

-101 CITRPTQTRL
+101 CITRPAQTRL

-125 RYHEGTFYM
+125 RHHDGTFYM

-143 NFYVTTKDP
+143 NFYVTAKDP

-177 KTYLLSAQG
+177 KTYLLTAQG

-196 LKTGRLLSRSEII
+196 LKTGRLLSRSEIV

-216 CAEGPHMYKKDGWYY
+216 CAEGPHMYRKDGWYY

-236 GGTEYGHSETIA
+236 GGTEYGHCETIA

-254 GPFEACPSNP
+254 GPFEGCPSNP

-291 GSWWMVCLGFRV
+291 GSWWLVCLGFRV
-303 LGGFHHI
+303 LGGFYHV
-310 TGRETMLA
+310 TGRETFLA

-333 GAISLEM
+333 GAISLDM

-345 PQVPVAKKLVRTDFD
+345 PQVPVAEKPVRTEFD
-360 TSKLGLEW
+360 AQKLGLEW
-368 NYNCAP
+368 NYIGAP
-374 RYENYSVS
+374 RTENYS
-382 AAGYLLPEREGWL
+382 LTERSGWL
-395 RLRPCKVTISESD
+395 RLHASPVSINSND
-408 SPTWLGRRQQHIDFS
+408 SPAWVGRRQQQIDFES
-423 AKTKLDAS
+423 TVKLDAA

-438 TGLTVFMSKD
+438 AGLTVYMCAS
-448 SHYDL
+448 SHYDV
-453 AVRKRDG
+453 AVKKRDG
-460 KLSLVLKYKLSRLE
+460 KLFLVLRYKLNRME
-474 HTEKVIPLDSSVV
+474 HTEKEIALESPVV
-487 YLLVSGTKDAY
+487 YLRTTGNKDVYSFSWSADGSS
-498 EFCYCTND
+498 FGK
-506 YIYIPLGTIDTT
+506 LGEMDASY
-518 FLSSETAGGFTGVYL
+518 LSSETAGGFTGVYL
-533 ALYAQTA
+533 ALYAQSSSDGGSA
-540 GQPGGHADFDWF
+540 GGHADFDWF
-552 DYYPV
+552 EYKD
-557 DGSKLSEDMVDNRK
+557 
-571 TDDEE
+571 
-576 IEFEEE
+576 
-582 E
+582 

>member
-1 MNRYFPLKSLK
+1 MKFNRPLAFAAVLAAAILVPS
-12 RYSFCVIA
+12 VIS
-20 ALTLCAGLTATAQE
+20 AQE
-34 SQTTKPDA
+34 NPASG
-42 KAEPKTFG
+42 EPKTHG

-75 NSTFNYFPGVPV
+75 NSTFCYFPGVPV
-87 HHSKDLIHWEQIGH
+87 HHSRDLIHWEQIGH

-111 QNIGVWNGIYAPTI
+111 QNIGTWNGIYAPTI
-125 RYHEGTFYM
+125 RHHDGTFYM

-143 NFYVTTKDP
+143 NFYVTAKDP
-152 AGEWSDPIYV
+152 AGEWSDPIWV

-177 KTYLLSAQG
+177 KTYFLSAQG

-248 RSRDLR
+248 RSRNLR
-254 GPFEACPSNP
+254 GPFEGCPANP

-291 GSWWMVCLGFRV
+291 GSWWLVCLAFRP
-303 LGGFHHI
+303 LNGFHHVL
-310 TGRETMLA
+310 GRETFLA

-345 PQVPVAKKLVRTDFD
+345 PQVPVAGKPARTEFD
-360 TSKLGLEW
+360 APELGPEW
-368 NYNCAP
+368 NFIGRP
-374 RYENYSVS
+374 RTEFYSLS
-382 AAGYLLPEREGWL
+382 EREGRL
-395 RLRPCKVTISESD
+395 RLHASSIPISSND
-408 SPTWLGRRQQHIDFS
+408 SPVWIGRRQQHIDF
-423 AKTKLDAS
+423 AAGTRLDAS
-431 GLKDGDE
+431 ALKDGDE
-438 TGLTVFMSKD
+438 AGLSVYMSND
-448 SHYDL
+448 YHCDL

-460 KLSLVLKYKLSRLE
+460 KYFLILNYKLSRLE
-474 HTEKVIPLDSSVV
+474 HKAAEIPLDSPEVS
-487 YLLVSGTKDAY
+487 LWVSGSKDAY
-498 EFCYCTND
+498 SFLWDKDGDGRTYEL
-506 YIYIPLGTIDTT
+506 LGEIDTT

-533 ALYAQTA
+533 ALFAQSLPPA
-540 GQPGGHADFDWF
+540 KSERVGKGGHADFDWF
-552 DYYPV
+552 EYRSGGIDRSLLRLNPPR
-557 DGSKLSEDMVDNRK
+557 N
-571 TDDEE
+571 
-576 IEFEEE
+576 
-582 E
+582 

>member
-1 MNRYFPLKSLK
+1 MRF
-12 RYSFCVIA
+12 RRSFAVVA
-20 ALTLCAGLTATAQE
+20 ALVAACFVSAALAQE
-34 SQTTKPDA
+34 NASADQPQ
-42 KAEPKTFG
+42 AEVKTRG

-75 NSTFNYFPGVPV
+75 NSTFCYFPGVPV

-125 RYHEGTFYM
+125 RHHDGTFYM

-143 NFYVTTKDP
+143 NFYVTAKDP

-177 KTYLLSAQG
+177 KTYLLTAQG

-196 LKTGRLLSRSEII
+196 LKTGRLLSRSEIV

-216 CAEGPHMYKKDGWYY
+216 CAEGPHMYRKDGWYY

-236 GGTEYGHSETIA
+236 GGTEYGHCETIA

-254 GPFEACPSNP
+254 GPFEGCPSNP
-264 ILSHAPARGYQNP
+264 ILSHALARGYQNP

-291 GSWWMVCLGFRV
+291 GSWWLVCLGFRV
-303 LGGFHHI
+303 LGGFYHV
-310 TGRETMLA
+310 TGRETFLA

-333 GAISLEM
+333 GVISLNM

-345 PQVPVAKKLVRTDFD
+345 PQVPVAEKSARTEFD
-360 TSKLGLEW
+360 APELGLEW
-368 NYNCAP
+368 NYIGAP
-374 RYENYSVS
+374 RTENYS
-382 AAGYLLPEREGWL
+382 LTERPGRL
-395 RLRPCKVTISESD
+395 RLHASSIPINSND
-408 SPTWLGRRQQHIDFS
+408 SPAWVGRRQQQIDFES
-423 AKTKLDAS
+423 TVKLDAAS
-431 GLKDGDE
+431 LKDGDE
-438 TGLTVFMSKD
+438 AGLTVYMSND
-448 SHYDL
+448 YHCDL

-460 KLSLVLKYKLSRLE
+460 KYFLTLKYKLSRLE
-474 HTEKVIPLDSSVV
+474 HKAAEIPLDSPVV
-487 YLLVSGTKDAY
+487 SLRTTGNKDVYSFSWSADGSS
-498 EFCYCTND
+498 FNK
-506 YIYIPLGTIDTT
+506 LGEMDAS

-533 ALYAQTA
+533 ALFAQSNA
-540 GQPGGHADFDWF
+540 DGGAAGGHADFDWF
-552 DYYPV
+552 EYKD
-557 DGSKLSEDMVDNRK
+557 
-571 TDDEE
+571 
-576 IEFEEE
+576 
-582 E
+582 

>member
-1 MNRYFPLKSLK
+1 MKQRVFPNPITGFLAGATLTVCFAFAA
-12 RYSFCVIA
+12 SFV
-20 ALTLCAGLTATAQE
+20 TADASAQE
-34 SQTTKPDA
+34 PASA
-42 KAEPKTFG
+42 SEPKTHG

-75 NSTFNYFPGVPV
+75 NSTFCYFPGVPV

-101 CITRPTQTRL
+101 CITRPAQTRL
-111 QNIGVWNGIYAPTI
+111 QNIGAWNGIYAPTI

-143 NFYVTTKDP
+143 HFFVTTKDP
-152 AGEWSDPIYV
+152 AGEWSDPI
-162 REGGIDPDL
+162 RIRDQGIDPDF

-177 KTYLLSAQG
+177 KTYFLSAQG

-196 LKTGRLLSRSEII
+196 LKTGRLLSRSETI

-216 CAEGPHMYKKDGWYY
+216 CAEGPHMYRKDGWYY

-236 GGTEYGHSETIA
+236 GGTEYGHCETIA

-254 GPFEACPSNP
+254 GPFEECPSNP
-264 ILSHAPARGYQNP
+264 ILSHALARGYQNP

-303 LGGFHHI
+303 LGGFYHV

-318 PVKWDE
+318 PVKWNDD
-324 NGWPVVNGN
+324 GWPVVNGN

-345 PQVPVAKKLVRTDFD
+345 PQVPFAEKPPRTEFDEAKP
-360 TSKLGLEW
+360 GMEW
-368 NYNCAP
+368 NYYCAP
-374 RYENYSVS
+374 HFENYSL
-382 AAGYLLPEREGWL
+382 AERRGWL
-395 RLRPCKVTISESD
+395 RLRTSAVTIDNSN
-408 SPTWLGRRQQHIDFS
+408 SPTWLGRRQQDIDF
-423 AKTKLDAS
+423 AAATKLDAS

-438 TGLTVFMSKD
+438 AGLTVFMTTD
-448 SHYDL
+448 YHYDL
-453 AVRKRDG
+453 FVRKRDG
-460 KLSLVLKYKLSRLE
+460 KLSLVLKYKMSRMN
-474 HTEKVIPLDSSVV
+474 HTAKEIPLESDVV
-487 YLLVSGTKDAY
+487 YLKAQGNKDVYSFQYSTDGVKY
-498 EFCYCTND
+498 E
-506 YIYIPLGTIDTT
+506 PLGEMDAA

-533 ALYAQTA
+533 ALYAQ
-540 GQPGGHADFDWF
+540 GRQNGGCADFDWF
-552 DYYPV
+552 EY
-557 DGSKLSEDMVDNRK
+557 SKTK
-571 TDDEE
+571 
-576 IEFEEE
+576 
-582 E
+582 